1 MSAHDL
7 SNRVEFKLVSP
18 LRPAGRIELQQR
30 LESIVRL
37 IALHL
42 AAAAVMTVFA
52 FCPARAND
60 AVAECKAFFDKFEK
74 CVDGLKGDQQ
84 QEARI
89 FLKTLRGTLGMAD
102 DLNQGD
108 PMMIGIL

>member
-1 MSAHDL
+1 
-7 SNRVEFKLVSP
+7 
-18 LRPAGRIELQQR
+18 
-30 LESIVRL
+30 VRL
-37 IALHL
+37 IAPNL

-108 PMMIGIL
+108 PMMIGILCGATMEEAKKTPDVQKYHCSW